1 MTIQHHPDDALLL
14 AYAAGGL
21 DAAMS
26 LILATHLTFCAGCRR
41 LVAEQEQIGGALLE
55 NISPVA
61 MDGDALARVM
71 ARLDEPAAPERH
83 PPSNDNTPAPLRAL
97 LGRDL
102 SEVRWRKMGPNLGY
116 VTLSRQGPVAVRLL
130 RGAPRTDVGSH
141 SHHGMEYTLVLR
153 GGYTDATGSYG
164 PGDFQAASA
173 ELRHNPVADPEE
185 DCVNLS
191 VTTGRLNFD
200 SALQKVVARLFGF

>member
-1 MTIQHHPDDALLL
+1 MTVHHHPDDALLL

-21 DAAMS
+21 DSAMS
-26 LILATHLTFCAGCRR
+26 LILATHLTFCARCRR

-55 NISPVA
+55 NIPPVA

-71 ARLDEPAAPERH
+71 ARLDEPAAPEPH
-83 PPSNDNTPAPLRAL
+83 QSSNDNTPAPLRAM
-97 LGRDL
+97 LGHDL
-102 SEVRWRKMGPNLGY
+102 SQVRWRKMGPNLGY
-116 VTLSRQGPVAVRLL
+116 VTLSRQGPVSVRLL
-130 RGAPRTDVGSH
+130 RGAPRTDTGSH

-164 PGDFQAASA
+164 PGDFQVASP

-185 DCVNLS
+185 DCINLS
-191 VTTGRLNFD
+191 VTTGPLNFD
-200 SALQKVVARLFGF
+200 NALQKVVARLFGF

>member
-1 MTIQHHPDDALLL
+1 MTVRHHPDDALLL

-26 LILATHLTFCAGCRR
+26 LILATHLTFCARCRR
-41 LVAEQEQIGGALLE
+41 LVGIHEKIGGALLE
-55 NISPVA
+55 DIQPIA
-61 MDGDALARVM
+61 MNNDALARVM
-71 ARLDEPAAPERH
+71 ARLNEPSAPERH
-83 PPSNDNTPAPLRAL
+83 QSSNDNTPAPLHAI

-102 SEVRWRKMGPNLGY
+102 SGVRWRKLGPNLGY
-116 VTLSRQGPVAVRLL
+116 VTLYRQGPMAVRLL

-141 SHHGMEYTLVLR
+141 SHHGKEYTLVLR

-164 PGDFQAASA
+164 PGDFQVASA

-185 DCVNLS
+185 DCINLS
-191 VTTGRLNFD
+191 VTIGRLNFD
-200 SALQKVVARLFGF
+200 NAVQKIVARLFGF